1 MKKILCIVL
10 SILLLG
16 FTFLTSEQGFIF
28 ANLED
33 EIYSYLMIGL
43 DDAAG
48 NTDALAVISY
58 NAFDNAISVM
68 QIPRDT
74 YFSSGFYQ
82 NKLNQVYPG
91 LLQNGN
97 NEDEALC
104 ELTDII
110 SAFLGVELKGYLV
123 FDSKSFV
130 NLIDS
135 LGGVEITF
143 PEGFQYLDELN
154 AAGIEIKPGGNL
166 LDGKEAFRFVRHRK
180 SYLNGDLA
188 RMDMQ
193 KIFFSGLF
201 DTVRKYVTE
210 KGAYSLV
217 NAVKGKFKSNF
228 SIIDIILMV
237 IKHSSKFKEV
247 SFMYLTFPGEA
258 YKSENGIWYYQINK
272 KSASEAVSRYLKT
285 TNSGFD
291 LEEQLLDNS
300 SNKSR
305 EIYYSRNISYNV
317 YTHENIDDIKVK

>member
-28 ANLED
+28 ANIED

-48 NTDALAVISY
+48 NTDVLAIVSY
-58 NAFDNAISVM
+58 NALDNAISVI
-68 QIPRDT
+68 QLPRDT

-91 LLQNGN
+91 LLQGGN
-97 NEDEALC
+97 NDEEAFRT
-104 ELTDII
+104 LTDTV
-110 SAFLGVELKGYLV
+110 SALLGVELKGYLV

-135 LGGVEITF
+135 IGGVTINVSED
-143 PEGFQYLDELN
+143 FQYLDELN
-154 AAGIEIKPGGNL
+154 KAGIEISAGENL
-166 LDGKEAFRFVRHRK
+166 LDGKKAFQFVRHRA

-188 RMDMQ
+188 RMDAQ

-201 DTVRKYVTE
+201 DTLREYIVE

-217 NAVKGKFKSNF
+217 NAVKGNFKSDF
-228 SIIDIILMV
+228 SIVDIILMV

-258 YKSENGIWYYQINK
+258 YKSQNGVWYYQINK
-272 KSASEAVSRYLKT
+272 KSASEAINRYLKAT
-285 TNSGFD
+285 GLGFD
-291 LEEQLLDNS
+291 SKEQLLDKNS
-300 SNKSR
+300 DKSR
-305 EIYYSRNISYNV
+305 EIYYSSNISYNV